1 MEDAGRGRQWT
12 MDLKQ
17 FEFFSFFDSKAA
29 ERLSELAEVMEIRK
43 GGAVFREGDK
53 PDGLYILVDG
63 KVEICR
69 EDASGK
75 RFQIALVEPNSYFG
89 EFGVLDGEPRS
100 ASAIA
105 NEDSIL
111 AKISNA
117 DLEKIFAQ
125 TSAHSIIRFAADI
138 VNKFRKSNAKYMEDR
153 LRQERISMVGQMVGE
168 IIHDYRNP
176 FAVISLATEIL
187 GKKDDEDTAKF
198 SQLIADQ
205 VTRMQNMTDELLE
218 FSRGETRFNKESV
231 KVEDFLANYELLNHD
246 YLAKQNVELTVK
258 KIKKTIQADPAKLL
272 RVMQNLTNNAV
283 DAFKG
288 GPGKIMV
295 EARDLGDHVGF
306 HVTDNGPGIPPEIA
320 PRIFEAFATFGKK
333 KGTGLGMAITK
344 NIIDAHKG
352 EINFDTEPGKGTTFN
367 IIIPVGA

>member
-1 MEDAGRGRQWT
+1 

-17 FEFFSFFDSKAA
+17 FEFFSFFDGRAS
-29 ERLSELAEVMEIRK
+29 ERLAELADVLEIAK
-43 GGAVFREGDK
+43 GGTVFREGEA

-63 KVEICR
+63 KIEICR

-100 ASAIA
+100 ASAVAI
-105 NEDSIL
+105 EDSVL
-111 AKISNA
+111 AKLSNA

-138 VNKFRKSNAKYMEDR
+138 VNKFRKSNTKYMEDR

-187 GKKDDEDTAKF
+187 GKKTEDPETVKF
-198 SQLIADQ
+198 SALIAEQ
-205 VTRMQNMTDELLE
+205 VTRMQGMTDELLE
-218 FSRGETRFNKESV
+218 FSRGETRFNLEAV
-231 KVEDFLANYELLNHD
+231 DVEDFLNHYELLNRE

-258 KIKKTIQADPAKLL
+258 KIKRTIKADPAKLL
-272 RVMQNLTNNAV
+272 RVLQNLTNNAV
-283 DAFKG
+283 DCFKG
-288 GPGKIMV
+288 GPGRIAV
-295 EARDLGDHVGF
+295 EARDMGDHVSF
-306 HVTDNGPGIPPEIA
+306 HVGDNGPGIPPEIA

-352 EINFDTEPGKGTTFN
+352 EIDFDTEPGKGTTFN
-367 IIIPVGA
+367 IRIPVGM

>member
-1 MEDAGRGRQWT
+1 

-17 FEFFSFFDSKAA
+17 FEFFSFFDSRAA
-29 ERLSELAEVMEIRK
+29 ERLAELSEMLEIKK
-43 GGAVFREGDK
+43 GGFIFREGDA

-63 KVEICR
+63 KIEICR

-89 EFGVLDGEPRS
+89 EFGVLDGQPRS
-100 ASAIA
+100 AAA
-105 NEDSIL
+105 AAVEDSVL
-111 AKISNA
+111 AKISNT

-138 VNKFRKSNAKYMEDR
+138 VEKFRKSNAKYMEER

-176 FAVISLATEIL
+176 FAVIALATEIL
-187 GKKDDEDTAKF
+187 GKKTGDEETVKF
-198 SQLIADQ
+198 AGLIAEQ
-205 VTRMQNMTDELLE
+205 VTRMQSMTDELLE
-218 FSRGETRFNKESV
+218 FSRGETRFSREAV
-231 KVEDFLANYELLNHD
+231 QVEDFLSHYELLNRE
-246 YLAKQNVELTVK
+246 YLAKQNVELKVTM
-258 KIKKTIQADPAKLL
+258 IKKTIQADPAKLL
-272 RVMQNLTNNAV
+272 RVLQNLTNNAV
-283 DAFKG
+283 DCFKG
-288 GPGKIMV
+288 GPGKITV
-295 EARDLGDHVGF
+295 EARDLGDHVSF

-344 NIIDAHKG
+344 NVIDAHGG
-352 EINFDTEPGKGTTFN
+352 EINFDTAPGKGTTFN
-367 IIIPVGA
+367 IKIPVGA